1 MTKQRAA
8 AGRDAFQSPWGF
20 RLACIGSAVG
30 MGNLWLFPA
39 RMSRYGGAT
48 FLIP

>member
-30 MGNLWLFPA
+30 MDNILLFPA

-48 FLIP
+48 LLIP